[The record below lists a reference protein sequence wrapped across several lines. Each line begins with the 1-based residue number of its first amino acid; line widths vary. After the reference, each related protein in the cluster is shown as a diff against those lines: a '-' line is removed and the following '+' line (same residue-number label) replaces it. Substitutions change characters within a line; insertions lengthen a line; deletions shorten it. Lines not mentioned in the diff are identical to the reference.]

1 MNSLKARLT
10 FSALLVILLIL
21 PVIGITLNNAFESH
35 IKTSIK
41 NELIAYSYSI
51 LAVTEIENKH
61 IIMPEQLLENRFNVI
76 DSGLYALI
84 QKSTSNNQNTGDD
97 NLWSSSSALT
107 LESTIYKTLNRP
119 NVGETSFYEVLNDT
133 KQYFVYTITVSFN
146 EGSHPLGITLSIL
159 IDQTDFNLSVEKFK
173 YQLYLWLVILA
184 FLLIVVQVI
193 WLLWT
198 LKPLK
203 MLKTELSLV
212 ETGEALQ
219 LQESYPQELEQVTQ
233 QVNIL
238 LKTEQ
243 NQRKRYRNALSD
255 LTHSLKTPLAVIQS
269 SDNLSVNQQEQ
280 LILINQTIEHQL
292 KRAQSAGESSWH
304 LGCKVLPV
312 INKLISAFN
321 KIYYDKDILFTCEI
335 SEELHFKGDESDLM
349 EMLGNV
355 IDNACKAT
363 KSAILIKGSNTKDS
377 LYIQIEDDGEGVSL
391 ATKELI
397 LNRGMRADSYQKGHG
412 IGLAIVNDIVAS
424 YQGII
429 LIESSEKLGGAMFT
443 LKFEQ

>member
-97 NLWSSSSALT
+97 NLWLSSSALT

-159 IDQTDFNLSVEKFK
+159 IDQTDLDKNPRKLTPREC
-173 YQLYLWLVILA
+173 A
-184 FLLIVVQVI
+184 
-193 WLLWT
+193 
-198 LKPLK
+198 
-203 MLKTELSLV
+203 
-212 ETGEALQ
+212 Q
-219 LQESYPQELEQVTQ
+219 LQGFPQDYIVDA
-233 QVNIL
+233 V
-238 LKTEQ
+238 
-243 NQRKRYRNALSD
+243 
-255 LTHSLKTPLAVIQS
+255 SLGQIYKQFG
-269 SDNLSVNQQEQ
+269 NSVCM
-280 LILINQTIEHQL
+280 
-292 KRAQSAGESSWH
+292 K
-304 LGCKVLPV
+304 
-312 INKLISAFN
+312 
-321 KIYYDKDILFTCEI
+321 
-335 SEELHFKGDESDLM
+335 
-349 EMLGNV
+349 V
-355 IDNACKAT
+355 IDAVADQMVDTLANAEEMIKA
-363 KSAILIKGSNTKDS
+363 KRD
-377 LYIQIEDDGEGVSL
+377 
-391 ATKELI
+391 
-397 LNRGMRADSYQKGHG
+397 
-412 IGLAIVNDIVAS
+412 VA
-424 YQGII
+424 
-429 LIESSEKLGGAMFT
+429 
-443 LKFEQ
+443 